1 MFEKLELLLDEV
13 QDDRS
18 QPQSTS
24 DDTSGLQRGI
34 GNLLLHLLL
43 LFWDFSTWIV
53 HVAGKKKNKKKF
65 VGLCFLVTGT
75 YRGIRYR
82 GDENFSIIA
91 RDQKSRDIRTSL
103 FPINVKPYLCADLP
117 LFN

>member
-24 DDTSGLQRGI
+24 DDASSLQRGI
-34 GNLLLHLLL
+34 GDLLLHLLL

-53 HVAGKKKNKKKF
+53 HVAGNNKKKF
-65 VGLCFLVTGT
+65 VGLCFLVTGR

-91 RDQKSRDIRTSL
+91 RDQKSRDLRTLL
-103 FPINVKPYLCADLP
+103 FPIDL
-117 LFN
+117 